1 MSHKDFNR
9 STHQRPP
16 TIKGLSDDALLDT
29 VQQQTLRYFTDF
41 AHPVSGMAR
50 ERSDI
55 PKNNAYD
62 LDCVTTGGT
71 GFGIMALLAGTSRGW
86 ITPEDTQAQIE
97 KVVGFL
103 ETAEKHHGAF
113 PHFMDGRNGKTIAF
127 SPKDD
132 GGDLVET
139 SFLMMGLL
147 SARQFYQN
155 NPEAKELCDKID
167 TLWQGVEWDWY
178 TNGST
183 DTLYWHWSPTHG
195 WDMNLPVEGW
205 NESLVTH
212 LLARASPTHAVP
224 DSVYAQSW
232 LAGKDFKN
240 GESYHGI
247 TLPLGPAQ
255 GGPLFMSQYSFMG
268 INPTG
273 LSDTH
278 ADYFEQ
284 NRNHTLINRAHCIQ
298 NPHGHKGYSENC
310 WGLTASDDP
319 QGYSAHAPDNDNGVI
334 SPTATLGAFPYTPK
348 ESMQVLRYFYEE
360 KGDKIFSAYGF
371 TDAFSETENWYAKNH
386 LAIDQGPIVVMI
398 ENARSGLLWDL
409 FMSCPEVQHGL
420 KSLGIKSN
428 PTPQDTK
435 PTPQP
440 SQRPPAP

>member
-1 MSHKDFNR
+1 MSQQDFNR
-9 STHQRPP
+9 STPP
-16 TIKGLSDDALLDT
+16 QPPITKGLSDDALLDL
-29 VQQQTLRYFTDF
+29 VQKQTLRYFTDF

-50 ERSDI
+50 ERSNI
-55 PKNNAYD
+55 PDNKAYD

-86 ITPEDTQAQIE
+86 ISPKETQTQIE
-97 KVVGFL
+97 KIVDFL
-103 ETAEKHHGAF
+103 KTAEKHHGAF
-113 PHFMDGRNGKTIAF
+113 PHFLDGRNGKTIAF

-147 SARQFYQN
+147 TARQYYKN
-155 NPEAKELCDKID
+155 NPDAQDLCHKIN

-178 TNGST
+178 TQGST
-183 DTLYWHWSPTHG
+183 DTLYWHWSPNHG
-195 WDMNLPVEGW
+195 FDMDLPVEGW

-224 DSVYAQSW
+224 DTVYAQSW
-232 LAGKDFKN
+232 LGGKDFAN
-240 GESYHGI
+240 GKDHHGI
-247 TLPLGPAQ
+247 KLPLGPDG

-273 LSDTH
+273 LSDAH

-284 NRNHTLINRAHCIQ
+284 NRNHTLINRAHCID
-298 NPHGHKGYSENC
+298 NPHGHKGYGPAC

-319 QGYSAHAPDNDNGVI
+319 QGYAAHAPDHDNGVI
-334 SPTATLGAFPYTPK
+334 SPTAALGAFPYTPK
-348 ESMQVLRYFYEE
+348 ESMQALRYFYEE
-360 KGDKIFSAYGF
+360 KGDKIFGTYGF
-371 TDAFSETENWYAKNH
+371 TDAFCENKNWYAKSH

-409 FMSCPEVQHGL
+409 FMSCPEVKHGL
-420 KSLGIKSN
+420 NTLGFKSN
-428 PTPQDTK
+428 PAPQTKPAPPKNK
-435 PTPQP
+435 PTP
-440 SQRPPAP
+440 